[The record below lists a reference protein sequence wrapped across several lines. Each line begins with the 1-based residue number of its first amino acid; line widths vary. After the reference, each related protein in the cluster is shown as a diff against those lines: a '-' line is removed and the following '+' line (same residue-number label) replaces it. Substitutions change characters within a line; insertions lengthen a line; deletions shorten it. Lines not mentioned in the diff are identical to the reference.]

1 MYVILF
7 WIFGTWRAQS
17 SLSFMAH
24 FASLCEGT
32 CPIVNREIPAHSQ
45 AAQGGTC
52 GLSWIPPHLFSL
64 GWKVHEKLHG
74 NP

>member
-7 WIFGTWRAQS
+7 WIFGTWRVQS

-32 CPIVNREIPAHSQ
+32 CPIVNREILPIPKLLKAELVAFLGSPL
-45 AAQGGTC
+45 TC
-52 GLSWIPPHLFSL
+52 S
-64 GWKVHEKLHG
+64 V
-74 NP
+74 